1 MIADGAGLHVAFLA
15 VYLLAL
21 IGVGAL
27 KARKVKT
34 QEDFSLA
41 GRGLTTWILTGTL
54 LATWIGTGSIFGTAE
69 EAYKVGTAVWVLPLS
84 SALGIVAL
92 FALAARIRRFGQFTI
107 QDILEAR
114 FGVAARV
121 LGTITLL
128 LAYVIIVSYQY
139 RAGSAVLEHVVP
151 GMGHTAAVCAVAAFV
166 ILYTALAGMFSVAYT
181 DVANGLLMV
190 LGLALAI
197 PLLFAKVGG
206 PAAAL
211 ETLDA
216 EGLHDLGHYSPTLL
230 LSLMLPPLFLIL
242 GDANMVQRF
251 FSAKDE
257 KSARRSAA
265 GMFFGVLLLDW
276 MIICVALLG
285 RALIAQGKL
294 DVPMRGNEEAPGQ
307 IVVHLAFNALPGFL
321 GAMLVATVV
330 AVVVSTADSY
340 LLSPATSLVRDVYQ
354 RFVKPDANPAH
365 MVKVGRFTVLAL
377 GLVAL
382 GLAFLSKEYFS
393 VALFA
398 YTIYGAGITPAILAA
413 YFWKRATLAGAVS
426 SMLTGVSTALVW
438 KWLTVESSQTW
449 ADGAGLGFLGDLGRW
464 ATKSGVEAI
473 IPAIVVS
480 IVVLIVVSLLTPPP
494 DEAHANAI

>member
-21 IGVGAL
+21 IGLGAI
-27 KARKVKT
+27 KARKVKS

-54 LATWIGTGSIFGTAE
+54 LATWIGTGSIFGNSE
-69 EAYKVGTAVWVLPLS
+69 ETYGVGTAAWVLPLS
-84 SALGIVAL
+84 SGLGIIAL
-92 FALAARIRRFGQFTI
+92 FFLAARLRRFGQFTI

-121 LGTITLL
+121 LGTVTLL

-139 RAGSAVLEHVVP
+139 RAGSTVLQYIVP
-151 GMGHTAAVCAVAAFV
+151 GMDKSVAICAVAAFV

-181 DVANGLLMV
+181 DVANGILMV
-190 LGLALAI
+190 VGLALAI
-197 PLLFAKVGG
+197 PILLSQVGG
-206 PAAAL
+206 ASVAL
-211 ETLDA
+211 ETLEA
-216 EGLHDLGHYSPTLL
+216 ENLHDLGHYSPALL
-230 LSLMLPPLFLIL
+230 ASIMLPPFFLIL

-251 FSAKDE
+251 FSAKDPR
-257 KSARRSAA
+257 SARRSAV

-285 RALIAQGKL
+285 RALVAQGKL
-294 DVPMRGNEEAPGQ
+294 DVPMMGGEEAPGQ
-307 IVVHLAFNALPGFL
+307 IVVQVAFQALPSFL

-340 LLSPATSLVRDVYQ
+340 LLAPATSLVRDVYQ
-354 RFVKPDANPAH
+354 RFVKPDAEPAQI
-365 MVKVGRFTVLAL
+365 VKLGRLTVVGL
-377 GLVAL
+377 GFVAL
-382 GLAFLSKEYFS
+382 GLAFTSDKFFH

-426 SMLTGVSTALVW
+426 SMLTGVGTAIFW
-438 KWLTVESSQTW
+438 KWLTGAGAQAW
-449 ADGAGLGFLGDLGRW
+449 ADGAGLSRLGDLGRW
-464 ATKSGVEAI
+464 ANESGVEAI
-473 IPAIVVS
+473 IPAIVISVA
-480 IVVLIVVSLLTPPP
+480 VLIVVSLLTPKP